1 MRNKKTDEDR
11 TALACIL
18 WSIAFIAG
26 MFIAA
31 IQNAKPFGVM
41 LMLVSTLILAIYI
54 WADTR
59 IEHGN
64 KVHKFYID
72 EMTRQEIE
80 ARTRRSER
88 K

>member
-1 MRNKKTDEDR
+1 MRNDEDR
-11 TALACIL
+11 TALACII

-31 IQNAKPFGVM
+31 IQNAKPFGIM
-41 LMLVSTLILAIYI
+41 LMLGSTLILAIYI

-59 IEHGN
+59 IEHGK
-64 KVHKFYID
+64 KVHKFYIE
-72 EMTRQEIE
+72 EMTRQEIK
-80 ARTRRSER
+80 ARSGR